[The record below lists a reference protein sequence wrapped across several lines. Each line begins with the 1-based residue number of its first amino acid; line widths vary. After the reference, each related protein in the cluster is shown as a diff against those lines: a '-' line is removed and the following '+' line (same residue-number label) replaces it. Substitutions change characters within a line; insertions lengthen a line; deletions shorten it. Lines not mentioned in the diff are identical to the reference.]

1 MNHNDQ
7 AFVGVARRVPVC
19 VEAPLPSWAHNRA
32 LQAKLPHHPAPGF
45 GERFKEPVTT
55 QALIRELGQHI
66 GKPLQLRVARPGD
79 VVDTLTVVAV
89 EASDPH

>member
-1 MNHNDQ
+1 M
-7 AFVGVARRVPVC
+7 
-19 VEAPLPSWAHNRA
+19 
-32 LQAKLPHHPAPGF
+32 
-45 GERFKEPVTT
+45 TT

-79 VVDTLTVVAV
+79 VQDSLTVVAV